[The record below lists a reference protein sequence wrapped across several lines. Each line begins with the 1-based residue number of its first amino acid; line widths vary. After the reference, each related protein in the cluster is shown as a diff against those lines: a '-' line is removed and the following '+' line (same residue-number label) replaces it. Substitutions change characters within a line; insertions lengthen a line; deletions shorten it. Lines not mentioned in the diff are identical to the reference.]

1 MLLDFNSLVNKYNL
15 NIKGAIHIGAHYG
28 QEYDLYKYHNI
39 KNLVFFEPLKDNF
52 SVLEKKLVNEN
63 VLLINKALGSKNQK
77 IEMNVE
83 TANSGQSSSILEP
96 SLHIKQYPHIVFH
109 KKEVVDMI
117 TLDSYF
123 KNNNELIEKYN
134 FINIDVQ
141 GYELEVFR
149 GSENTLNNIDYIIAE
164 VNRADLYKDC
174 AKVNELDKFLSNF
187 KFQRVET
194 NWVGQT
200 WGDALY
206 IKG

>member
-15 NIKGAIHIGAHYG
+15 NIKGVIHIGAHYG

-39 KNLVFFEPLKDNF
+39 KNLVFFEPLRDNF

-96 SLHIKQYPHIVFH
+96 NLHIKQYPHIIFH

-123 KNNNELIEKYN
+123 ENNNDLIEKYN
-134 FINIDVQ
+134 FINNLRSIDD
-141 GYELEVFR
+141 YELK
-149 GSENTLNNIDYIIAE
+149 STLNYLHDINNIYIIF
-164 VNRADLYKDC
+164 
-174 AKVNELDKFLSNF
+174 NEEEKKEIKSIIKKINDDVKNNNTKRVKFNVPN
-187 KFQRVET
+187 KKTRRR
-194 NWVGQT
+194 NH
-200 WGDALY
+200 
-206 IKG
+206 